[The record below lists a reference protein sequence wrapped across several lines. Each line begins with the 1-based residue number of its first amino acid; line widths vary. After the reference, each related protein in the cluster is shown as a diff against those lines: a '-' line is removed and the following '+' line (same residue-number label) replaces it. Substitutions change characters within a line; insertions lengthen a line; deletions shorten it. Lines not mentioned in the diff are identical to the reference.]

1 MNHRPSSVLAWL
13 ACFGLLSTCVV
24 SMPASAHDALLP
36 ISGAGVTVQGEPAV
50 PSGNEVFSFSS
61 MDPNILVDQTHTPA
75 LVRGEGANAGRTPLI
90 ALDPTKWSAEV
101 SGFSYDDPAGGADG
115 ITSVVFDDGIL
126 SISGAGMG
134 WPWSPAGAQ
143 DAVWVHFRIEDEWF
157 CAEFPGVGA
166 SVNVAGDF
174 QSGAASAPVTCPEEV
189 CGNGVVEGL
198 EACDDGNL
206 VEDDGCT
213 SVCEVGECSAQ
224 EFASTFEAI
233 QSVVFESPVYG
244 CTTVGCHDTST
255 AFLAGNLDL
264 TAGVSHEQLLGVDG
278 LGGASDG
285 SEMRRVEPLDPQ
297 LSFLYRKLASKL
309 DPDLP
314 EIPLAP
320 LAPPLGEG
328 DPMPRSPFFPL
339 LPDHLEAIRIWIRNA
354 APEDTVVDGTQA
366 LLGACLAE
374 PDPQKIPVPAP
385 PPVDM
390 ASGDLTGVQLQQTP
404 WPLFGRTPETQGED
418 EICMATYYDL
428 SDLVPESAKVPC
440 PDRFQQ
446 RQGVCSNDV
455 QSVCS
460 QDGDCGAGNT
470 CRGRCSR
477 KTDRL
482 CDDDADCLP
491 QNAGVCNPVKNA
503 TNIGNEC
510 FAWNRQVLRQDPQS
524 HHSII
529 SIYTGAADASNP
541 SWGVWS
547 RKSDDPAD
555 PCYPVH
561 WPDPN
566 SPPVECLCDPTAVDT
581 ALGYSPDCSGEIES
595 SVACIGYGPADA
607 SNFNFA
613 GGGGN
618 FPQFSGSQ
626 EPIYDFQLAD
636 GVFTTLP
643 LRGIVNWNSHAFNL
657 SSQDSTL
664 AQYLNLYFAG
674 PEDQQAPLRGIFDA
688 QWIFAQNVLPFET
701 SEICATHTLPQG
713 ARLFQLSS
721 HTHVRGVEWRT
732 WLPPNTPC
740 QPRCP
745 TDETGENATCVLVG
759 SPFEFCGC
767 ENVFSCAA
775 EPQRGC
781 LADEHCAQGDTCDL
795 DQPVVPWCDDLGY
808 PREDTPLYRN
818 LEYSDP
824 LSLNFDPPLEF
835 DSEDPLERT
844 LLFCSEY
851 DNGSTARAPLKLQST
866 APVPPPVLGI
876 DNPAAFE
883 AAIGGPCPDALRYCV
898 SGVNRGLRCGDQA
911 DPHGFC
917 GDPVDELCDACPV
930 HGGVTTG
937 DEMFILL
944 GSYFMAPE
952 PSQILLGLAALASVG
967 WVARRRRA

>member
-1 MNHRPSSVLAWL
+1 
-13 ACFGLLSTCVV
+13 
-24 SMPASAHDALLP
+24 
-36 ISGAGVTVQGEPAV
+36 
-50 PSGNEVFSFSS
+50 VFSFSS

-75 LVRGEGANAGRTPLI
+75 QAGTWVLVRGEGANAGRTPLI

-385 PPVDM
+385 PP
-390 ASGDLTGVQLQQTP
+390 AGTGVQFQQTP
-404 WPLFGRTPETQGED
+404 YPLLGRTPETQGED
-418 EICMATYYDL
+418 EICVATYYDL

-440 PDRFQQ
+440 TAPWGPER
-446 RQGVCSNDV
+446 RCSHDN
-455 QSVCS
+455 SICNTS
-460 QDGDCGAGNT
+460 ADCGQGKT
-470 CRGRCSR
+470 CHE
-477 KTDRL
+477 
-482 CDDDADCLP
+482 
-491 QNAGVCNPVKNA
+491 V
-503 TNIGNEC
+503 EC
-510 FAWNRQVLRQDPQS
+510 FAWHRQVLRQDPQS
-524 HHSII
+524 HHSILTV
-529 SIYTGAADASNP
+529 YTGNEGNEHPA
-541 SWGVWS
+541 WGAWS
-547 RKSDDPAD
+547 RKIDDPED
-555 PCYPVH
+555 PCYPLS
-561 WPDPN
+561 WPDRN
-566 SPPVECLCDPTAVDT
+566 SPPAECLCDPNAVDSE
-581 ALGYSPDCSGEIES
+581 LGYAPDCSSEIVS
-595 SVACIGYGPADA
+595 DVACLGFGPADD
-607 SNFNFA
+607 SNFNL
-613 GGGGN
+613 GGGGSN
-618 FPQFSGSQ
+618 QLVLSQ
-626 EPIYDFQLAD
+626 EPLYDFELAD

-643 LRGIVNWNSHAFNL
+643 VRGLVTWNSHAFNL
-657 SSQDSTL
+657 SSKHTTM
-664 AQYLNLYFAG
+664 AQYMNLHFAG
-674 PEDQQAPLRGIFDA
+674 PEDQQSPSEQIFEA
-688 QWIFAQNVLPFET
+688 RWIFAEYVPPFET
-701 SEICATHTLPQG
+701 AEICGTYTVPQG
-713 ARLFQLSS
+713 ANLFQLSS
-721 HTHVRGVEWRT
+721 HTHVRGVNWRT
-732 WLPPNTPC
+732 WAPPNQKCRPPC
-740 QPRCP
+740 LGHPATESLFGCDP
-745 TDETGENATCVLVG
+745 TRVCVGEQNAGEDCG
-759 SPFEFCGC
+759 FRDFPDIFCGGQGLCQELPVC
-767 ENVFSCAA
+767 EGP
-775 EPQRGC
+775 PQDSDA
-781 LADEHCAQGDTCDL
+781 LI
-795 DQPVVPWCDDLGY
+795 
-808 PREDTPLYRN
+808 YRST
-818 LEYSDP
+818 EYSDP
-824 LSLNFDPPLEF
+824 VNLAFDPPVAYNSP
-835 DSEDPLERT
+835 DPEDRT
-844 LLFCSEY
+844 FLFCSEF
-851 DNGSTARAPLKLQST
+851 DNGATTRAPVKRQST
-866 APVPPPVLGI
+866 SPEPPDLKVFGLELPAPLVQPLL
-876 DNPAAFE
+876 
-883 AAIGGPCPDALRYCV
+883 GGPCRDEPDLQGKF
-898 SGVNRGLRCGDQA
+898 GVACLDGPHKGEPCHGD
-911 DPHGFC
+911 HSFC
-917 GDPVDELCDACPV
+917 GNPADELCDACPS
-930 HGGVTTG
+930 HGGITTE

-944 GSYFMAPE
+944 GNYFVVPAPE
-952 PSQILLGLAALASVG
+952 PSQVLLGLSALGAMG
-967 WVARRRRA
+967 LLARGRRRRS